1 MRYSAHILP
10 SQNQLLFA
18 IQEGPDALR
27 ALALTINWLGL

>member
-10 SQNQLLFA
+10 FQNQLLLA
-18 IQEGPDALR
+18 TQEGLDALR